1 MFQIDPTSDRS
12 LVTQI
17 VAGVTRL
24 VEEQTLRPG
33 MKMPSIRQFANSHR
47 VSLFTVVEAYDRLV
61 AQGVLVSRPSAG
73 FFVRRR
79 SVTQSEEAAA
89 RSFQFD
95 GTWYL
100 RGLFESHSLEMRP
113 GCGWLPSGWLFNDGL
128 QRGLRRLASSLKPTP
143 GYGDPKGHAP
153 LRRLVSQSLVNREIA
168 AGEDQVLLTQG
179 SSQAME
185 LVARRLVRPGD
196 VVLVDEPGYPN
207 LFYVL
212 RFIGATLVGVPRT
225 PEGYDFA
232 ALEQLMATHRPKLMF
247 TQPRLHSPTGSSA
260 QSGHLHKLLQVAERH
275 DLLIV
280 ENDLYAEIDPEQRP
294 SLASLDQ
301 ISRVVHIGGFSK
313 TISPNLRV
321 GFLVGP
327 ADLVDDLA
335 RLKMMGGLTTSDFSE
350 RIALEAATDAR
361 WRRHLKTVK
370 DRLTAEHERVAAR
383 LLDLGFELFCE
394 AKSGLF
400 LWARHPACAD
410 SSALSRRAA
419 QHGILMGPGH
429 LFSPQEAP
437 SAWLRFN
444 VAFCDDERIF
454 SFLQSELRG
463 PRQDAAAH

>member
-1 MFQIDPTSDRS
+1 MFQIDPQSDSS

-33 MKMPSIRQFANSHR
+33 MKMPSIRQFANNHR

-79 SVTQSEEAAA
+79 SASQAEAGAAA
-89 RSFQFD
+89 RNFQFD

-100 RGLFESHSLEMRP
+100 RSIFESHELEMRP
-113 GCGWLPSGWLFNDGL
+113 GCGWLPSAWLFNDGL
-128 QRGLRRLASSLKPTP
+128 QRGLRRLASSMQPTP

-168 AGEDQVLLTQG
+168 AGDDQVLLTQG
-179 SSQAME
+179 SSQAMD
-185 LVARRLVRPGD
+185 LVVRRLVRPGD

-207 LFYVL
+207 LHYVL
-212 RFIGATLVGVPRT
+212 RIAGAQLVGVPRI
-225 PEGYDFA
+225 PEGYDFT
-232 ALEQLMATHRPKLMF
+232 ALEALMATHRPKVMF

-260 QSGHLHKLLQVAERH
+260 QSGHLHRLLQVAERH
-275 DLLIV
+275 ELLIV
-280 ENDLYAEIDPEQRP
+280 ENDINADLDPEQRP

-301 ISRVVHIGGFSK
+301 ISRVVHIGSFSK
-313 TISPNLRV
+313 TVSPNLRV
-321 GFLVGP
+321 GFLVAP
-327 ADLVDDLA
+327 HDLVNDLA
-335 RLKMMGGLTTSDFSE
+335 RLKMVAGLTSSDFSE

-394 AKSGLF
+394 GKSGLF

-410 SSALSRRAA
+410 SSALSSRAA
-419 QHGILMGPGH
+419 QHGILMGPGR
-429 LFSPQEAP
+429 LFMTQETP

-444 VAFCDDERIF
+444 VAFCGDERIF
-454 SFLQSELRG
+454 RFLADDLAQQA
-463 PRQDAAAH
+463 RQA